1 MSFADLLI
9 AATAVLAATTLGG
22 LAILLFKCPSQ
33 RARTILLSFA
43 AGMMALS
50 AAQMAYSAH
59 QTAGNY
65 VLLAGFAL
73 GTFTLLV
80 LEKFLPHLHLVLRK
94 THLEPSKQKV
104 ALIVGTITIHN
115 IPEGFAVASA
125 FAAGGPLGWLVA
137 SSIAAQDVPEGF
149 LVSAPL
155 ACYGVS
161 VWRSI
166 KFALLSGLVEFAA
179 AVGGYLFLASASW
192 LAPWALAFSAGAMA
206 YVILVELLPDAF
218 QKGFERTAATAF
230 VSGAAA
236 ALVIELLLAVPV
248 P

>member
-1 MSFADLLI
+1 MSFVELLI

-33 RARTILLSFA
+33 RTRTILLSFA

-50 AAQMAYSAH
+50 AAQMAYSTH

-65 VLLAGFAL
+65 VLLAGLAL
-73 GTFTLLV
+73 GTVTFLL
-80 LEKFLPHLHLVLRK
+80 LEKFLPHLHLALRK
-94 THLEPSKQKV
+94 TSLEPSKKKV
-104 ALIVGTITIHN
+104 ALIAGTITIHN
-115 IPEGFAVASA
+115 VPEGLAVASA
-125 FAAGGPLGWLVA
+125 FVGGGPLGWLVA
-137 SSIAAQDVPEGF
+137 SSIAAQDIPEGF

-161 VWRSI
+161 AWRSI

-179 AVGGYLFLASASW
+179 AVGGYVFLASVNW
-192 LAPWALAFSAGAMA
+192 LTPWALAFSAGAMA

-236 ALVIELLLAVPV
+236 ALAIELLLAV
-248 P
+248 